1 MASVGQ
7 CRRLRY
13 RTNTISPVYAVIN
26 EYLLP
31 DRAKAINDF
40 NVPFGDIDRYR
51 LIAPIGSGKYSI
63 VFLGRSADGLCAIK
77 VLKGISFR
85 KIKREL
91 FILSRISS
99 VPGVVQVLD
108 VNQDFLTQTTSIV
121 TNYIPAD
128 NFRALYPRLVLS
140 DICYYIYSLLFIL
153 DQCHARGIMHRD
165 VKPGNVCIDHSR
177 RQICVIDWGLSE
189 LYYPRTPYSVSVSTL
204 RYKAPELL
212 LCYHFYDYGIDV
224 WGAGCVLAEMLFEV
238 GFIKGTTPAEVV
250 TSIAELWGDSVI
262 YDYCEKYG
270 IQVAE
275 EVGEVAVGQSS
286 SGWGTAIDLMRPAV
300 RDRDA
305 IDLVMRLLTVDHA
318 ERITARDAL
327 RHPFFRKNLW

>member
-1 MASVGQ
+1 MESVRHH
-7 CRRLRY
+7 RRPRF

-31 DRAKAINDF
+31 DSGKAINDF
-40 NVPFGDIDRYR
+40 RVVFGDIDRYE

-63 VFLGRSADGLCAIK
+63 VFLGRSSVGLCAIK
-77 VLKGISFR
+77 VLKDVSFR

-91 FILSRISS
+91 FILSRIAS

-108 VNQDFLTQTTSIV
+108 VNHDFLTQTTSIV
-121 TNYIPAD
+121 TNYIASD
-128 NFRALYPRLVLS
+128 SFHALYPRLLLS
-140 DICYYIYSLLFIL
+140 DICYYIYSLLFTL
-153 DQCHARGIMHRD
+153 DQCHARGVMHRD

-177 RQICVIDWGLSE
+177 RQLYVIDWGLSE
-189 LYYPRTPYSVSVSTL
+189 LYYPRTQYSVSVSTL

-224 WGAGCVLAEMLFEV
+224 WGAGCILAEMLFEV
-238 GFIKGTTPAEVV
+238 GFIKGTTPTEVV
-250 TSIAELWGDSVI
+250 ASIADLWGESVV
-262 YDYCEKYG
+262 YDYCQKYG
-270 IQVAE
+270 IVLNQQIII
-275 EVGEVAVGQSS
+275 GHSKG
-286 SGWGTAIDLMRPAV
+286 GWGTAIDLMRPAV

-305 IDLVMRLLTVDHA
+305 IDLVMKLLTVDHG

-327 RHPFFRKNLW
+327 RHPFFRKYLW